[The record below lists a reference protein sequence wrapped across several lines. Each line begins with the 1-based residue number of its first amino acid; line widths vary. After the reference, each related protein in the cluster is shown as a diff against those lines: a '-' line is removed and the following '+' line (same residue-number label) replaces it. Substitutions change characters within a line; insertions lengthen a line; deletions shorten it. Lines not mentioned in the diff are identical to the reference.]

1 MDYLALGC
9 RIRAER
15 TKKEITQAQLAE
27 WVDVSTAFIGQIE
40 RGERKFSIATL
51 VDIASTLR
59 VSVDYLLKDNV
70 DSVSSV
76 VEEFKVLAEKNPKD
90 APLAMDIVRSV
101 LEHMKKK

>member
-1 MDYLALGC
+1 MDYSALGS

-59 VSVDYLLKDNV
+59 VSVDYLLKDNIEN
-70 DSVSSV
+70 VSSI
-76 VEEFKVLAEKNPKD
+76 VEEFVALVERNPKE
-90 APLAMDIVRSV
+90 APLALDIVRSV
-101 LEHMKKK
+101 LEHMKRK